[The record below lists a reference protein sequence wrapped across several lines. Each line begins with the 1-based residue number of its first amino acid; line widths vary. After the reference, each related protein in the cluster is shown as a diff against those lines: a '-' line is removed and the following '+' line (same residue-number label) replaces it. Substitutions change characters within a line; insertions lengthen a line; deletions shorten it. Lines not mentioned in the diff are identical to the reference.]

1 MHEMSLAQNLL
12 EIVRQ
17 EMHKHGVQ
25 RLLKVKLKTGRL
37 TAVVPEVMETAFEAL
52 IRGTPLQGA
61 DLEIETVA
69 LTLACGNCGREFSPE
84 GDETLFYTFP
94 CPVCGR
100 DSGHRLLS
108 GREFSIEYIDA
119 E

>member
-17 EMHKHGVQ
+17 EMHKHGVE

-37 TAVVPEVMETAFEAL
+37 TAVVPEVMSTAFEAL
-52 IRGTPLQGA
+52 IKDTPLQGA
-61 DLEIETVA
+61 DLEIETIP
-69 LTLACGNCGREFSPE
+69 LTLACGNCRHQFSAE
-84 GDETLFYTFP
+84 GDETLFFTFP

-100 DSGHRLLS
+100 DSGHSVLS
-108 GREFSIEYIDA
+108 GREFSIDYIDA

>member
-1 MHEMSLAQNLL
+1 MHELSLAQNLL

-17 EMHKHGVQ
+17 EMHKHGVK
-25 RLLKVKLKTGRL
+25 RLLKVKLKAGRL
-37 TAVVPEVMETAFEAL
+37 TALVPEVMETAFEAL
-52 IRGTPLQGA
+52 TAGTPLQGA
-61 DLEIETVA
+61 ALEIETVP
-69 LTLACGNCGREFSPE
+69 LTLACGPCGHEFSAE
-84 GDETLFYTFP
+84 GDETLFFTFP

-100 DSGHRLLS
+100 DSGHRVLS